1 MSEKIRV
8 VVVGRH
14 APDLGGDAEKFE
26 IVKCENVTFSL
37 KRDECKAQ
45 LLALAKNA
53 DSLDASVLL
62 QNTPGVVAC
71 ALSDIIHIRTES
83 ENLYGGIEIGV
94 IISVPG
100 PRQAGVTETFNAGN
114 DYMAGLPASE
124 VGAELIRAVAFANA
138 RAKCETFG
146 DCGVRVT
153 VDPVTPFVYSHIE
166 WL

>member
-1 MSEKIRV
+1 MTEKIRV

-14 APDLGGDAEKFE
+14 APDLGKDAEEFE

-45 LLALAKNA
+45 LLALAKDA
-53 DSLDASVLL
+53 VSLDASVLL

-71 ALSDIIHIRTES
+71 ALSDIVRVRTDS

-100 PRQAGVTETFNAGN
+100 PRQAGVTKSILFHNA
-114 DYMAGLPASE
+114 DDAAQAVQA
-124 VGAELIRAVAFANA
+124 VGFANA
-138 RAKCETFG
+138 RANTSTDGEMLT
-146 DCGVRVT
+146 VT

>member
-14 APDLGGDAEKFE
+14 APDLGKDAEEFE

-37 KRDECKAQ
+37 KRDECRAQ
-45 LLALAKNA
+45 LLALVKDAGA
-53 DSLDASVLL
+53 LDARVLL
-62 QNTPGVVAC
+62 QNTPGVVTA
-71 ALSDIIHIRTES
+71 ALSDII
-83 ENLYGGIEIGV
+83 GIGIGV

-124 VGAELIRAVAFANA
+124 IGAELIRAVAFANA
-138 RAKCETFG
+138 RAKCEKYG
-146 DCGVRVT
+146 DCGIRVT
-153 VDPVTPFVYSHIE
+153 VDPVPLFVYSHIE